1 MMPWNCSICAVFAAD
16 DIKILLNHIG
26 RCHRNDPNFHC
37 ICGLNGCTKTFKKY
51 YSWRKHIK
59 MKNDNSLIENSDL
72 PAMDTDIPDMPNPAE
87 INDTDGQVNV
97 TKSSALYLLKL
108 QEECYLPKSTV
119 KSVLENTK
127 TIVQETLSVV
137 KTHVEQCLTNNDVDP
152 KNIPG
157 LQDIFVENN
166 AITNPF
172 YNLETETQ
180 QKNYYKENFNLK
192 VAILLY

>member
-59 MKNDNSLIENSDL
+59 MKHDNSLIENSDL

-97 TKSSALYLLKL
+97 TKPSALYLLKL
-108 QEECYLPKSTV
+108 HEECYLPKSTV

-137 KTHVEQCLTNNDVDP
+137 KTHVAQCLTNNDVDP

-172 YNLETETQ
+172 YNLETERQ

>member
-1 MMPWNCSICAVFAAD
+1 M
-16 DIKILLNHIG
+16 
-26 RCHRNDPNFHC
+26 
-37 ICGLNGCTKTFKKY
+37 
-51 YSWRKHIK
+51 KH
-59 MKNDNSLIENSDL
+59 DNSLIENSDL

-172 YNLETETQ
+172 YNLETERQ